1 MELLN
6 QRIFVFSFLGS
17 ATCCLQ
23 RLCQDAVPSS
33 FWVLLDPSS
42 GSYKTLILAV
52 CQKLWTNFSFC
63 FPLND
68 TECLSCI
75 FSINL
80 SDFSPRWWYYWFG
93 NTPCYRSLLFV
104 IAVADIFL
112 FYGVFFPA
120 AFFSFGWVFWRY
132 QFLLFLAPGFW
143 VIIRKACPTWKL
155 FLEVLLWY
163 FQMELSF
170 LRHNYTSSAVLTW
183 SVQFRE
189 LWQPAHLVASTVTDM
204 WGAQLFGPRC
214 CSAHHRSSLMPFVE
228 CRTSGIRK
236 NRFLDLASLST
247 VVSESHTSCARVC
260 SSFLFIAELSWV
272 CHCCHLCVSP
282 PVIDRHLGCFL
293 FGALMNEAAWSLY
306 VFRSLFVD
314 LYLHFF

>member
-1 MELLN
+1 MILLIWKYSML
-6 QRIFVFSFLGS
+6 QKSLVCDSSCRYFFVLWCVFPGS
-17 ATCCLQ
+17 
-23 RLCQDAVPSS
+23 
-33 FWVLLDPSS
+33 
-42 GSYKTLILAV
+42 
-52 CQKLWTNFSFC
+52 
-63 FPLND
+63 
-68 TECLSCI
+68 
-75 FSINL
+75 
-80 SDFSPRWWYYWFG
+80 
-93 NTPCYRSLLFV
+93 
-104 IAVADIFL
+104 IFL
-112 FYGVFFPA
+112 LWLSILKVPI
-120 AFFSFGWVFWRY
+120 SS
-132 QFLLFLAPGFW
+132 FLAPGFW

-189 LWQPAHLVASTVTDM
+189 RWQPAHLVASTATDM
-204 WGAQLFGPRC
+204 WGAQLFGPRR

-236 NRFLDLASLST
+236 NRFLDLTSLST
-247 VVSESHTSCARVC
+247 VVSESHTYCARVC

-272 CHCCHLCVSP
+272 CHCCRLCVS
-282 PVIDRHLGCFL
+282 PVIDRHLGRFL